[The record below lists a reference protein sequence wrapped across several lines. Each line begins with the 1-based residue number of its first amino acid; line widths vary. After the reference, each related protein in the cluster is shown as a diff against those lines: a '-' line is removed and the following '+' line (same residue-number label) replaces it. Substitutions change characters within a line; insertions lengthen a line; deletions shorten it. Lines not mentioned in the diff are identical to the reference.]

1 MYNFSFTFHLT
12 IYRTQDYKVWLV
24 VVVSPS
30 IHLLPI
36 YKLLYSTS
44 SSQNMEGI
52 FCVSLFAFYDESFVG
67 AKNCIIVLVILMD
80 AAGCANSWQ
89 SMANEKN

>member
-1 MYNFSFTFHLT
+1 
-12 IYRTQDYKVWLV
+12 
-24 VVVSPS
+24 
-30 IHLLPI
+30 
-36 YKLLYSTS
+36 
-44 SSQNMEGI
+44 MEGI

-89 SMANEKN
+89 SMANEKNWLQQKKRNEKKIWEFSLGTFK

>member
-1 MYNFSFTFHLT
+1 
-12 IYRTQDYKVWLV
+12 
-24 VVVSPS
+24 
-30 IHLLPI
+30 
-36 YKLLYSTS
+36 
-44 SSQNMEGI
+44 MEGI

-89 SMANEKN
+89 SMANEKNWLQQKKRKEKNMGIFIGHI